1 MLAAAF
7 NGLTLLAMSA
17 LITWEAVMR
26 LRAPAEVEA
35 GGLILVATAGLVAN
49 VVVARILGHSQS
61 MNVRAARLHVLSDL
75 GGSIVAVGAGV
86 AIALGGSSRSD
97 PLLSLVIVAL
107 ITVAALRLLRDAG
120 AVLMDRVPR
129 GIDLAEVERSLR
141 EAPGVLAVHDMH
153 CWTITTGFVAF
164 AAHLQVAPGHDPQQ
178 AVEEA
183 SAVLRER
190 YGIAHTTLQ
199 PEVVELYQPV
209 EVGE

>member
-1 MLAAAF
+1 MQETAAASRSHLLIVLGTAAVELVGSVVTGSLALLADVGHVVTDAVALALALVSIWSAGRPHTLQWTFGFHRAEVLAAAF

-75 GGSIVAVGAGV
+75 GGSIVAVSAGV
-86 AIALGGSSRSD
+86 AIALGGSTRFD

-107 ITVAALRLLRDAG
+107 R
-120 AVLMDRVPR
+120 
-129 GIDLAEVERSLR
+129 
-141 EAPGVLAVHDMH
+141 
-153 CWTITTGFVAF
+153 
-164 AAHLQVAPGHDPQQ
+164 
-178 AVEEA
+178 
-183 SAVLRER
+183 
-190 YGIAHTTLQ
+190 
-199 PEVVELYQPV
+199 
-209 EVGE
+209 